1 MCHLPMSELTVVD
14 LTRHRAGPVTSR
26 LFADWGA
33 VVIKIEEPTDR
44 GDSMGGSR
52 EGFDYQNLH
61 RNKHSLS
68 VNLKTDEGQM
78 ILKRLV
84 AKADIVLENFRP
96 EVKFRLGVDYESLK
110 TINPRII
117 CGSISGFGQQGPCA
131 SRPAVDQIIQGVSGI
146 MSLTGTSD
154 TGPLRTGVAIAD
166 VSAGMNLAIAVLM
179 ALYQRERTGEGQW
192 VTTSLLESTLAM
204 MDFQVARWLHDGTLP
219 QRMGNDHPTLMPT
232 GIVKTL
238 DGEINI
244 AAAEDDKFSILCEL
258 LELGALYERPEYQD
272 IHARSNNRVALMALI
287 ESVTKNHKSDDLIFW
302 LNEKG
307 IPCGPVYDVGQAM
320 SNPQLDALN
329 MKCSVT
335 HSRLGEMLLVGQPI
349 QLGAYPA
356 FDVVRQPAPEHG
368 EHTRQL
374 LTDFLAFTPEQVDS
388 FEKNR
393 SISLSEKQSVR
404 SHDEALI

>member
-1 MCHLPMSELTVVD
+1 MLHLPMSELTVVD

-33 VVIKIEEPTDR
+33 KVIKIEEPTDR

-68 VNLKTDEGQM
+68 VNLKTEDGQQ
-78 ILKRLV
+78 IIKRLV

-117 CGSISGFGQQGPCA
+117 CGSISGFGQQGPYA
-131 SRPAVDQIIQGVSGI
+131 NRPAVDQIIQGMSGI

-179 ALYQRERTGEGQW
+179 ALYKREQTGIGQW

-204 MDFQVARWLHDGTLP
+204 MDFQIARWLHDGTVP
-219 QRMGNDHPTLMPT
+219 KPMGNDHPTLMPT
-232 GIVKTL
+232 SIIKTL

-244 AAAEDDKFSILCEL
+244 AAAEDDKFTLLCDL
-258 LELGALYERPEYQD
+258 LEIGALHAEPEYQN
-272 IHARSNNRVALMALI
+272 IHVRALNRASLMSLI
-287 ESVTKNHKSDDLIFW
+287 ESSSRHISSNELIEK
-302 LNEKG
+302 LNGKG

-320 SNPQLDALN
+320 TNPQLDALN
-329 MKCSVT
+329 MKCSIMHT
-335 HSRLGEMLLVGQPI
+335 RLGEIALVGQPI
-349 QLGAYPA
+349 QLGAYPK
-356 FDVVRQPAPEHG
+356 FDTVRQPAPEHG
-368 EHTRQL
+368 EHTQQL
-374 LTDFLAFTPEQVDS
+374 LIDFLAFTPNQVDS
-388 FEKNR
+388 FKKNQ
-393 SISLSEKQSVR
+393 SISTYSQQDRIRDDV
-404 SHDEALI
+404 I